1 MGALAA
7 LHGRGLLPSEQVIG
21 LIWGGKASGRFS
33 SQRGGKAS
41 GCFSSQR
48 GGKASGC
55 FSSQRGGKASGRF
68 SSQRGGCRVDGSHD
82 PKPRLLPTLSR
93 R

>member
-7 LHGRGLLPSEQVIG
+7 LHGRGLLSSEQVIG

-33 SQRGGKAS
+33 SQRCGKAS

-48 GGKASGC
+48 CGKASGC
-55 FSSQRGGKASGRF
+55 FSQRCG
-68 SSQRGGCRVDGSHD
+68 
-82 PKPRLLPTLSR
+82 
-93 R
+93 